1 MSSEPLLVGL
11 DVGGTQVRVAVARG
25 ARIIA
30 TRSRRWP
37 AGLSAANELDFV
49 ADTGLELLEEIE
61 RGARIDVVGVSLAAL
76 LDAEGYV
83 VQWPNRPDWHG
94 LAFRELLSAR
104 LAAPVV
110 FEDDANAAAFAEATF
125 GAGRGCRQLLVL
137 MAGTGIGAGLV
148 LEGRLFRGRNGWAG
162 EIGHVTVL
170 PEGPACPCGK
180 RGCLQVLS
188 SGRAL
193 ERVAAQHGLTNA
205 SQLAEAAARNER
217 WAFEA
222 LSSSGRWLGFALAG
236 AVNLLDLEL
245 IVVGGGLS
253 GLGDPWWSSIEQALR
268 ENTLNGKARQVRVV
282 RAELPDTAG
291 VLGAVALAREFSE
304 TAIENEAA
312 LHA

>member
-1 MSSEPLLVGL
+1 
-11 DVGGTQVRVAVARG
+11 
-25 ARIIA
+25 
-30 TRSRRWP
+30 
-37 AGLSAANELDFV
+37 
-49 ADTGLELLEEIE
+49 
-61 RGARIDVVGVSLAAL
+61 
-76 LDAEGYV
+76 
-83 VQWPNRPDWHG
+83 
-94 LAFRELLSAR
+94 
-104 LAAPVV
+104 
-110 FEDDANAAAFAEATF
+110 
-125 GAGRGCRQLLVL
+125 

-222 LSSSGRWLGFALAG
+222 LASSGRWLGFALAG

-304 TAIENEAA
+304 TALESDAA